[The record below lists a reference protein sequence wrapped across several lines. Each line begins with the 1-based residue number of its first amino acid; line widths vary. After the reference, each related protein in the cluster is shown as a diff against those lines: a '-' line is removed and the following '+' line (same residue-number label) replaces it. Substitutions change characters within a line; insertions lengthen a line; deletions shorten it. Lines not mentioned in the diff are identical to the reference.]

1 MNYDEHPNDSV
12 LTRELR
18 DSLVE
23 VAVSERPS
31 LTAITN
37 RGRAHQQR
45 RRAAVAG
52 AGGVGVAAGTAVAL
66 GLTGVLGATPA
77 RSTATASGMTRTA
90 TASDSTDS
98 PGSTSS
104 SSTVRTAAFILTA
117 NANGTDTLTLTTSQV
132 FNPAAFQHALAQDGI
147 PAVVKTDDTFCASSP
162 APPSPFGTGV
172 LSIQPPVKPA
182 HKMLPLPSG
191 SLKPDPG
198 EIIANTKMVINPAAI
213 PSGTELFFS
222 YSSTRHALFVDL
234 IYKNSYTCSTGQ
246 PPVTP

>member
-1 MNYDEHPNDSV
+1 MNYDEHPNDST

-18 DSLVE
+18 DSLDE
-23 VAVSERPS
+23 VAVSDRPS
-31 LTAITN
+31 LTAITD
-37 RGRAHQQR
+37 RGRAHRQR

-66 GLTGVLGATPA
+66 GLTGILGATPGGT
-77 RSTATASGMTRTA
+77 TAAGTTRTA
-90 TASDSTDS
+90 TASESTDS
-98 PGSTSS
+98 PGTTSTSS
-104 SSTVRTAAFILTA
+104 SIRTAAFILTA
-117 NANGTDTLTLTTSQV
+117 NANGTDTLILTTSQV
-132 FNPAAFQHALAQDGI
+132 FNPAVFQQALARFGI

-162 APPSPFGTGV
+162 APPSPFGIGV

-191 SLKPDPG
+191 SLKPNPG